1 LTLENIGMDADD
13 LKGLFKQFFAQYYDF
28 IMIDKTKNTPYPVR
42 KNIYTIIDYNSE
54 SEDDEKK

>member
-1 LTLENIGMDADD
+1 
-13 LKGLFKQFFAQYYDF
+13 
-28 IMIDKTKNTPYPVR
+28 MIDKTKNTPYPVR